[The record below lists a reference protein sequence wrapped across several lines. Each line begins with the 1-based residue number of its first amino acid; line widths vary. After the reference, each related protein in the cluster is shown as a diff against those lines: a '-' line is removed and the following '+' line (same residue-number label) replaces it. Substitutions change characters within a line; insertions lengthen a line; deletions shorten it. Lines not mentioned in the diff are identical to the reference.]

1 MAELS
6 SSVAIGFFLV
16 LFAGYCYYKFTKN
29 GNLSAGITFLFFLVL
44 LIGEYFIN
52 LAMSKDVCGF
62 DQDKTALWATVL
74 PWFFVLGALKAALV
88 VFPGWLSPFSNTFGY
103 IFVSVVTDLKDVFN
117 NILTPQFD
125 LAPKPAGIAGAKQ
138 TGGAGGGGVDNQ
150 IGGGDNTGGSSG
162 GVDNQIG
169 GGAENSADIPKDD
182 VANKRDIGRALEQIY
197 TDQSILL
204 NELNLDNL
212 DRFWDSFK
220 ESRLLRP
227 SAKVEDLDK
236 IRKFLLMKNI
246 VGEFVWLVLCGLL
259 VVSISYNYIL
269 NIGCSF
275 TPEQQKIR
283 AQVLKEKQDTA
294 NAMAEK
300 EKNKVMTITS

>member
-6 SSVAIGFFLV
+6 STVAIGFFLV
-16 LFAGYCYYKFTKN
+16 IFAAYSYYKFTKN
-29 GNLSAGITFLFFLVL
+29 GVLSAGVTFVFFLVL

-52 LAMSKDVCGF
+52 LAMSKDICGF
-62 DQDKTALWATVL
+62 DQTKTALWATVL

-103 IFVSVVTDLKDVFN
+103 IFVSVATDLKDVFN

-125 LAPKPAGIAGAKQ
+125 LDPKSAVSKPQ
-138 TGGAGGGGVDNQ
+138 TGG
-150 IGGGDNTGGSSG
+150 GGDGGSS
-162 GVDNQIG
+162 
-169 GGAENSADIPKDD
+169 SSTDIPKDD

-220 ESRLLRP
+220 ESRLIRP
-227 SAKVEDLDK
+227 SAKVEELDK
-236 IRKFLLMKNI
+236 IRSFLRMKDI
-246 VGEFVWLVLCGLL
+246 VGEFVWLVLSGLL

-283 AQVLKEKQDTA
+283 AQVLKEKQDA
-294 NAMAEK
+294 AAAAAEK
-300 EKNKVMTITS
+300 EKNNVMTITS

>member
-1 MAELS
+1 MLS
-6 SSVAIGFFLV
+6 G
-16 LFAGYCYYKFTKN
+16 
-29 GNLSAGITFLFFLVL
+29 GITFLFFLVL
-44 LIGEYFIN
+44 ITGEYFIN
-52 LAMSKDVCGF
+52 LAMSKDICGF
-62 DQDKTALWATVL
+62 DQEKTALIATVL
-74 PWFFVLGALKAALV
+74 PWFLVLGVLKAALI
-88 VFPGWLSPFSNTFGY
+88 VFPGWLTPFSNTFGY

-125 LAPKPAGIAGAKQ
+125 LAPESQKGTGSGQ
-138 TGGAGGGGVDNQ
+138 SGGAGA
-150 IGGGDNTGGSSG
+150 GDNTGSLQ
-162 GVDNQIG
+162 D
-169 GGAENSADIPKDD
+169 SADIPADEIK
-182 VANKRDIGRALEQIY
+182 NKRDIGRALEQIY

-220 ESRLLRP
+220 ESRLIRP
-227 SAKVEDLDK
+227 SAKVDDLEK
-236 IRKFLLMKNI
+236 IRTFLIMKSI

-269 NIGCSF
+269 NMGCSF

-283 AQVLKEKQDTA
+283 AQVLKEKQEEAKKKADA
-294 NAMAEK
+294 

>member
-6 SSVAIGFFLV
+6 STVAIGFFLV
-16 LFAGYCYYKFTKN
+16 IFAAYSYYKFTKN
-29 GNLSAGITFLFFLVL
+29 GVLSAGITFVFFLVL

-52 LAMSKDVCGF
+52 LAMSKDICGF
-62 DQDKTALWATVL
+62 DQTKTALWATVL

-103 IFVSVVTDLKDVFN
+103 IFVSVATDLKDVFN

-125 LAPKPAGIAGAKQ
+125 LDPKSAVSKPQ
-138 TGGAGGGGVDNQ
+138 TGGGDGGGS
-150 IGGGDNTGGSSG
+150 T
-162 GVDNQIG
+162 
-169 GGAENSADIPKDD
+169 DIPKDD

-220 ESRLLRP
+220 ESRLIRP
-227 SAKVEDLDK
+227 SAKVEELDK
-236 IRKFLLMKNI
+236 IRSFLRMKDI
-246 VGEFVWLVLCGLL
+246 VGEFVWLVLSGLL

-283 AQVLKEKQDTA
+283 AQVLKEKQDA
-294 NAMAEK
+294 AAAAAEK
-300 EKNKVMTITS
+300 EKNNVMTISS

>member
-6 SSVAIGFFLV
+6 STVAIGFFLV
-16 LFAGYCYYKFTKN
+16 IFAAYSYYKFTKN
-29 GNLSAGITFLFFLVL
+29 GVLSAGITFVFFLVL

-52 LAMSKDVCGF
+52 LAMSKDICGF
-62 DQDKTALWATVL
+62 DQTKTALWATVL

-103 IFVSVVTDLKDVFN
+103 IFVSVATDLKDVFN

-125 LAPKPAGIAGAKQ
+125 LDPKSAVSKPQ
-138 TGGAGGGGVDNQ
+138 TGGGDGGGGGND
-150 IGGGDNTGGSSG
+150 
-162 GVDNQIG
+162 
-169 GGAENSADIPKDD
+169 SADIPKDD

-220 ESRLLRP
+220 ESRLIRP
-227 SAKVEDLDK
+227 SAKVEELDK
-236 IRKFLLMKNI
+236 IRSFLRMKDI

-283 AQVLKEKQDTA
+283 AQVLKEKQDA
-294 NAMAEK
+294 SAAEAAK
-300 EKNKVMTITS
+300 QKNNVMTITS

>member
-6 SSVAIGFFLV
+6 STVAIGFFLV
-16 LFAGYCYYKFTKN
+16 VFAAYCYYKFTKN
-29 GNLSAGITFLFFLVL
+29 GILSAGITFIFFLVL

-62 DQDKTALWATVL
+62 DQTKTALWATVL
-74 PWFFVLGALKAALV
+74 PWFLVLGALKAALV

-103 IFVSVVTDLKDVFN
+103 IFVSAMTDLKDVFN

-125 LAPKPAGIAGAKQ
+125 LAPKPAGDGGGGGGGKQ
-138 TGGAGGGGVDNQ
+138 TGGGGGG
-150 IGGGDNTGGSSG
+150 GGGNSND
-162 GVDNQIG
+162 
-169 GGAENSADIPKDD
+169 SADIPKDD

-220 ESRLLRP
+220 ESKLLRA
-227 SAKVEDLDK
+227 SAQVEDLDK
-236 IRKFLLMKNI
+236 IRKFLRLKDI

-283 AQVLKEKQDTA
+283 AQVLKEKQEVTA
-294 NAMAEK
+294 AAAAK
-300 EKNKVMTITS
+300 EKNKVMTISS

>member
-52 LAMSKDVCGF
+52 LAMSKDICGF

-74 PWFFVLGALKAALV
+74 PWFFVLGALKAALI

-103 IFVSVVTDLKDVFN
+103 IFVSVATDLKDVFN

-125 LAPKPAGIAGAKQ
+125 LEPKPAGSGGAKQ
-138 TGGAGGGGVDNQ
+138 TGGDGGVDNQ
-150 IGGGDNTGGSSG
+150 IGGA
-162 GVDNQIG
+162 
-169 GGAENSADIPKDD
+169 AESSADIPKDD

-283 AQVLKEKQDTA
+283 AQVLKEKQATA
-294 NAMAEK
+294 AAEAEK
-300 EKNKVMTITS
+300 KKNNVMTITS

>member
-1 MAELS
+1 
-6 SSVAIGFFLV
+6 
-16 LFAGYCYYKFTKN
+16 
-29 GNLSAGITFLFFLVL
+29 
-44 LIGEYFIN
+44 
-52 LAMSKDVCGF
+52 MSKDVCGF
-62 DQDKTALWATVL
+62 DQTKTALWATVL
-74 PWFFVLGALKAALV
+74 PWFLVLGALKAALV

-103 IFVSVVTDLKDVFN
+103 IFVSAMTDLKDVFN

-125 LAPKPAGIAGAKQ
+125 LAPKPAGGDGGGGKQ
-138 TGGAGGGGVDNQ
+138 TGGSGGGND
-150 IGGGDNTGGSSG
+150 
-162 GVDNQIG
+162 
-169 GGAENSADIPKDD
+169 SADIPKDD

-220 ESRLLRP
+220 ESKLLRA
-227 SAKVEDLDK
+227 SAQVEDLDK
-236 IRKFLLMKNI
+236 IRKFLRLKDI

-283 AQVLKEKQDTA
+283 AQVLKEKQEVTA
-294 NAMAEK
+294 AAAAK
-300 EKNKVMTITS
+300 EKNKVMTISS